1 MGKSNSNSPNH
12 RINERIKSDMVRLVY
27 EDGEHV
33 GIVSRDEAIKRAQE
47 QDKDL
52 VEVAPDADPPVC
64 KVLDYGK
71 FKYRQKKRRQK
82 QKQSKSELKEIRIGL
97 ATEEHDLGFKA
108 DRVREFLEDHN
119 KVLISMRLGGR
130 EKAYGDEA
138 KEKLRE
144 FAERFDDVGKI
155 ERPPTRESAGRITT
169 LLSPK

>member
-71 FKYRQKKRRQK
+71 FKYRQKKRRKK

-97 ATEEHDLGFKA
+97 ATEEHDLGFK
-108 DRVREFLEDHN
+108 
-119 KVLISMRLGGR
+119 
-130 EKAYGDEA
+130 
-138 KEKLRE
+138 
-144 FAERFDDVGKI
+144 
-155 ERPPTRESAGRITT
+155 
-169 LLSPK
+169 